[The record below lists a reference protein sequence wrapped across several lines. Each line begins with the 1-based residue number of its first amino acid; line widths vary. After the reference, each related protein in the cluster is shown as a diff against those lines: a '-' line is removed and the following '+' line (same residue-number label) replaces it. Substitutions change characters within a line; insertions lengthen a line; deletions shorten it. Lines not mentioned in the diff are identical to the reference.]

1 VQESTKDHSTEE
13 LQPALSAAKEDE
25 FRCLSSQEHCPT
37 IMYKKQNASG
47 PVPRQRWFAKEL
59 ADEIRPSFSAMER
72 LYRLAS
78 DLYGLRP
85 WLVLDEDNLIVVR
98 GSVSGELC
106 YCSVMGALGEVL
118 SMHAYIGT
126 EGLRQFR
133 KMEAAEISDPG
144 EFFASTH
151 CVYVEFVPRA
161 ELLRPDR
168 ELLAALG
175 HPKGRGLASPIFRTM
190 RPGFLP
196 WFVTEEE
203 ARTLAECIRATIVV
217 CAAVTNQK
225 SVRFWELADTYPMVT
240 RTEGTEPR
248 YDVEMFHS
256 ILPAEPPVAPVRLA
270 EEALSALRGRDFA
283 VRGIM
288 ELDLIYTGAAIGKK
302 GERNACASIAIA
314 VDAESGTVLAP
325 EGTDSSGPAGDTLAK
340 VFLKAIEASR
350 TLPTEVRVRNQR
362 VKECL
367 APLMESLGVTIRV
380 ASRLPAS
387 DAARSHLRAFFDG
400 GLGGR

>member
-1 VQESTKDHSTEE
+1 MD
-13 LQPALSAAKEDE
+13 
-25 FRCLSSQEHCPT
+25 
-37 IMYKKQNASG
+37 KKRTASD
-47 PVPRQRWFAKEL
+47 PVPPQRCFAKEL
-59 ADEIRPSFSAMER
+59 AGEIPPSFSTMER
-72 LYRLAS
+72 LYLLAS

-85 WLVLDEDNLIVVR
+85 WQVLDEDNLIVVR
-98 GSVSGELC
+98 DSVSGDLC

-133 KMEAAEISDPG
+133 KMEAAEISDAG

-151 CVYVEFVPRA
+151 CVYVEFVRRA
-161 ELLRPDR
+161 ELLRQDR

-175 HPKGRGLASPIFRTM
+175 HPKGRGLALPIFRTM

-196 WFVTEEE
+196 WFVTEKE

-217 CAAVTNQK
+217 CAAVTSQG
-225 SVRFWELADTYPMVT
+225 SVQFWELADTYPMVT
-240 RTEGTEPR
+240 RMEGTEPR

-270 EEALSALRGRDFA
+270 KETLSALRGRDFA
-283 VRGIM
+283 ARGVM

-325 EGTDSSGPAGDTLAK
+325 KVTDSSGPSGDALAE

-362 VKECL
+362 VKDCL
-367 APLMESLGVTIRV
+367 APLMEFLGVTIRV

-387 DAARSHLRAFFDG
+387 DAARSHLRGFFDG
-400 GLGGR
+400 GFGRR